1 MFGQLAARGLT
12 VARFV
17 QALANAQKE
26 ILFTRLLILAAPLP
40 PEELRADVAAY
51 EAYAATEV
59 PEAT

>member
-1 MFGQLAARGLT
+1 MFGELAAQGLT

-40 PEELRADVAAY
+40 QDLRDDVAAY

>member
-1 MFGQLAARGLT
+1 MFGQLVARGLT

-40 PEELRADVAAY
+40 QDELRADVAAY